1 MIYTGNTLMDKLKFF
16 ITALCF
22 FFIPGVCVA
31 QNEIISHGI
40 STFGD
45 LKYEKDFRHLSY
57 VNPNAP
63 KGGEISFWAFGSFD
77 SMHPYTRKGRAGAYS
92 SIFFESLLEGT
103 SDEIDS
109 AYGLIAKEIEYPED
123 RAWVIFTLRNEVSFS
138 DGSPLTAKDILFSYK
153 LLREKGL
160 PSFRAVLE
168 KDIQTAQLISD
179 RKIKFIF
186 NEDVPK
192 RDLINTVGGLPIFS
206 EKYFTDNK
214 VDFEASTLTPALGSG
229 PYILDKVDVGKQII
243 YKKNPDYWG
252 NDLPINKGRY
262 NFDKFRIEY
271 FADYNSAFEGFKA
284 GTYTFRNEASSKIW
298 ATGYDFPALEKNWVK
313 KTTLPDGN
321 LSSGQSFVLNL
332 RREKFQDI
340 KVRKAIG
347 LMFNFEWSN
356 STLFYGLYERINSF
370 WDNSELKASGMPID
384 QELVILNKYKSFL
397 DANNFSEEVF
407 SFPKSSL
414 KQLDRKNLRQA
425 SKLLDD
431 AGWEVGDDGLRKNA
445 EGKTLDVEILND
457 SQAFDR
463 IINPYIENLKR
474 LGINAENIK
483 IDNAQMTDRRRK
495 FDFDMLVGF
504 LSTQLT
510 PGSELEQYFG
520 SESADFSIFN
530 LTGIKDQGVDAIIK
544 EVRSAKSRE
553 ELGVAIRALDRV
565 LRNKVIWVPQ
575 WFKNKHTIAYF
586 DMYEHPS
593 NLPPYDI
600 GVLDTWWMNSDKY
613 NDLKDQGALK

>member
-1 MIYTGNTLMDKLKFF
+1 MDKIKSFVAVLFF
-16 ITALCF
+16 CLSTNYCL
-22 FFIPGVCVA
+22 A
-31 QNEIISHGI
+31 QSDIISHGI

-45 LKYEKDFRHLSY
+45 LKYEKDFKHLSY
-57 VNPNAP
+57 VNPDAP

-123 RAWVIFTLRNEVSFS
+123 RSWVIFTLRNNVTFS
-138 DGSPLTAKDILFSYK
+138 DGSPLTAQDVLFSYN
-153 LLREKGL
+153 LLKQKGL

-168 KDIQTAQLISD
+168 KDVKNADLISD
-179 RKIKFIF
+179 LKIKFTF
-186 NEDVPK
+186 NDDVPK

-243 YKKNPDYWG
+243 YKKNATYWG

-321 LSSGQSFVLNL
+321 LSSGQSFVINL
-332 RREKFQDI
+332 RREKFQNI

-370 WDNSELKASGMPID
+370 WDNSDLKASGLPTN
-384 QELVILNKYKSFL
+384 QELQILSKYKSIL

-407 SFPKSSL
+407 TFPKSSL

-431 AGWEVGDDGLRKNA
+431 AGWEVSDDGLRRNA

-463 IINPYIENLKR
+463 IINPYIENLKK
-474 LGINAENIK
+474 LGINAVNTK

-495 FDFDMLVGF
+495 FDFDILVGF

-544 EVRSAKSRE
+544 EVRAAESRE
-553 ELGVAIRALDRV
+553 ELGFAIRALDRI

-575 WFKNKHTIAYF
+575 WFKNKHTIAYY
-586 DMYEHPS
+586 DMYEHPEA
-593 NLPPYDI
+593 LPPYDI
-600 GVLDTWWMNSDKY
+600 GVLDTWWMNSEKY
-613 NDLKDQGALK
+613 NDLKDKGALK

>member
-1 MIYTGNTLMDKLKFF
+1 MNKLKNFTIVLF
-16 ITALCF
+16 LCLSTNYCL
-22 FFIPGVCVA
+22 G
-31 QNEIISHGI
+31 QSGTTSHGI

-45 LKYEKDFRHLSY
+45 LKYDKDFKHLSY
-57 VNPNAP
+57 VNPDAP

-109 AYGLIAKEIEYPED
+109 AYGLVAKEIEYPED
-123 RAWVIFTLRNEVSFS
+123 RSWVIFTLRRKVTFS
-138 DGSPLTAKDILFSYK
+138 DGSPLTAKDVLFSYK
-153 LLREKGL
+153 LLKEKGL

-168 KDIQTAQLISD
+168 KDIQTAELISD
-179 RKIKFIF
+179 FKIKFIF
-186 NEDVPK
+186 NDDVPK

-206 EKYFTDNK
+206 EKYFVDNK
-214 VDFEASTLTPALGSG
+214 VDFESSTLTPALGSG

-243 YKKNPDYWG
+243 YKKNPTYWG

-262 NFDKFRIEY
+262 NFDQFRIEY

-370 WDNSELKASGMPID
+370 WDNSDLKASGLPVN
-384 QELVILNKYKSFL
+384 QELQILNKYKSIL
-397 DANNFSEEVF
+397 DASNFSEEVF
-407 SFPKSSL
+407 TFPKSSL

-425 SKLLDD
+425 SRLLDD
-431 AGWEVGDDGLRKNA
+431 AGWEVGDDGLRRNS

-463 IINPYIENLKR
+463 IINPYIENLKK
-474 LGINAENIK
+474 LGINAANIK

-544 EVRSAKSRE
+544 EVRAAESRE
-553 ELGVAIRALDRV
+553 ELGFAIRALDRT

-575 WFKNKHTIAYF
+575 WFKNKHTIAYY
-586 DMYEHPS
+586 DMFEHPE

-600 GVLDTWWMNSDKY
+600 GVLDTWWLNSDKY
-613 NDLKDQGALK
+613 NNLKDQGALK

>member
-1 MIYTGNTLMDKLKFF
+1 MNKLKSFVSVLVF
-16 ITALCF
+16 CLSANFCI
-22 FFIPGVCVA
+22 A
-31 QNEIISHGI
+31 QDDIISHGI

-45 LKYEKDFRHLSY
+45 LKYEKDFKHLSY

-109 AYGLIAKEIEYPED
+109 AYGLVAKEIQYPED
-123 RAWVIFTLRNEVSFS
+123 RSWVIFTLRDLVKFS
-138 DGSPLTAKDILFSYK
+138 DGSPLTAKDVLFSFN
-153 LLREKGL
+153 LLKEKGL

-168 KDIQTAQLISD
+168 KDVKKAELISD
-179 RKIKFIF
+179 SKIKFIF
-186 NEDVPK
+186 NDDVPK

-206 EKYFTDNK
+206 QKYFVDNN
-214 VDFEASTLTPALGSG
+214 VDFEASTLTPAVGSG
-229 PYILDKVDVGKQII
+229 PYILEKVDVGKQII
-243 YKKNPDYWG
+243 YKKNPAYWG
-252 NDLPINKGRY
+252 NDLSINKGRY
-262 NFDKFRIEY
+262 NFDTFRVEY

-298 ATGYDFPALEKNWVK
+298 ATGYDFPALEKNWIK

-321 LSSGQSFVLNL
+321 LSSGQSFVINL
-332 RREKFQDI
+332 RREKFHDI
-340 KVRKAIG
+340 RVRKAIG

-370 WDNSELKASGMPID
+370 WDNSDLKAVGIPD
-384 QELVILNKYKSFL
+384 NEELEILNKHKAVL
-397 DANNFSEEVF
+397 DVNTFSQEVYT
-407 SFPKSSL
+407 FPKSSS

-425 SKLLDD
+425 SKLLDE
-431 AGWEVGDDGLRKNA
+431 AGWKVGDDGLRRNT

-463 IINPYIENLKR
+463 IINPYVENLKK
-474 LGINAENIK
+474 LGINAANIK

-495 FDFDMLVGF
+495 FDFDILVGF

-530 LTGIKDQGVDAIIK
+530 LTGIKDKGVDSIIK
-544 EVRSAKSRE
+544 DVRAAKSRE
-553 ELGVAIRALDRV
+553 ELGFAIRALDRV

-575 WFKNKHTIAYF
+575 WFKNKHTIAYY
-586 DMYEHPS
+586 DMYEHPKT
-593 NLPPYDI
+593 LPPYDI
-600 GVLDTWWMNSDKY
+600 GVLDTWWINTDKY
-613 NDLKDQGALK
+613 NNLKEQGALK

>member
-1 MIYTGNTLMDKLKFF
+1 MNKLKSVVSVLVFCLSANF
-16 ITALCF
+16 CI
-22 FFIPGVCVA
+22 A
-31 QNEIISHGI
+31 QDDIISHGI

-45 LKYEKDFRHLSY
+45 LRYKKDFKHLSY

-109 AYGLIAKEIEYPED
+109 AYGLVAKEIQYPED
-123 RAWVIFTLRNEVSFS
+123 RSWVIFTLRDLVKFS
-138 DGSPLTAKDILFSYK
+138 DGSPLTAKDVLFSFN
-153 LLREKGL
+153 LLKEKGL

-168 KDIQTAQLISD
+168 KDVKKAELISGS
-179 RKIKFIF
+179 KIKFIF
-186 NEDVPK
+186 NDDVPK

-206 EKYFTDNK
+206 QKYFVDNN
-214 VDFEASTLTPALGSG
+214 VDFEASTLTPAVGSG
-229 PYILDKVDVGKQII
+229 PYILEKVDVGKQII
-243 YKKNPDYWG
+243 YKKNPAYWG
-252 NDLPINKGRY
+252 NDLSINKGRY
-262 NFDKFRIEY
+262 NFDTFRVEY

-298 ATGYDFPALEKNWVK
+298 ATGYDFPALEKNWIK

-321 LSSGQSFVLNL
+321 LSSGQSFVINL
-332 RREKFQDI
+332 RREKFHDI
-340 KVRKAIG
+340 RVRKAIG

-370 WDNSELKASGMPID
+370 WDNSDLKATGIPD
-384 QELVILNKYKSFL
+384 TEELEILNKHKALL
-397 DANNFSEEVF
+397 DVNTFGQEVYT
-407 SFPKSSL
+407 FPKSSS

-425 SKLLDD
+425 SKLLDE
-431 AGWEVGDDGLRKNA
+431 AGWKVGDDGLRRNT

-463 IINPYIENLKR
+463 IINPYVENLKK
-474 LGINAENIK
+474 LGINAANIK

-495 FDFDMLVGF
+495 FDFDILVGF

-530 LTGIKDQGVDAIIK
+530 LTGIKDRGVDAIIK
-544 EVRSAKSRE
+544 DVRAAKSRE
-553 ELGVAIRALDRV
+553 ELGFAIRALDRV

-575 WFKNKHTIAYF
+575 WFKNKHTIAYY
-586 DMYEHPS
+586 DMYEHPKT
-593 NLPPYDI
+593 LPPYDI
-600 GVLDTWWMNSDKY
+600 GVLDTWWINTDKY
-613 NDLKDQGALK
+613 NNLKEQGALK

>member
-1 MIYTGNTLMDKLKFF
+1 MDKIKSFVAVLFF
-16 ITALCF
+16 CLSTNYCL
-22 FFIPGVCVA
+22 A
-31 QNEIISHGI
+31 QSDIISHGI

-45 LKYEKDFRHLSY
+45 LKYEKDFKHLSY
-57 VNPNAP
+57 VNPDAP

-123 RAWVIFTLRNEVSFS
+123 RSWVIFTLRNNVTFS
-138 DGSPLTAKDILFSYK
+138 DGSPLTAQDVLFSYN
-153 LLREKGL
+153 LLKQKGL

-168 KDIQTAQLISD
+168 KDVKNAELISD
-179 RKIKFIF
+179 LKIKFTF
-186 NEDVPK
+186 NDDVPK

-243 YKKNPDYWG
+243 YKKNATYWG
-252 NDLPINKGRY
+252 NDLPINRGRY

-321 LSSGQSFVLNL
+321 LSSGQSFVINL
-332 RREKFQDI
+332 RREKFQNI

-370 WDNSELKASGMPID
+370 WDNSDLKASGLPTN
-384 QELVILNKYKSFL
+384 QELQILSKYKSIL

-407 SFPKSSL
+407 TFPKSSL

-431 AGWEVGDDGLRKNA
+431 AGWEVSDDGLRRNA

-463 IINPYIENLKR
+463 IINPYIENLKK
-474 LGINAENIK
+474 LGINAVNTK

-495 FDFDMLVGF
+495 FDFDILVGF

-544 EVRSAKSRE
+544 EVRAAESRE
-553 ELGVAIRALDRV
+553 ELGFAIRALDRI

-575 WFKNKHTIAYF
+575 WFKNKHTIAYY
-586 DMYEHPS
+586 DMYEHPEA
-593 NLPPYDI
+593 LPPYDI
-600 GVLDTWWMNSDKY
+600 GVLDTWWMNSEKY
-613 NDLKDQGALK
+613 NDLKDKGALK

>member
-1 MIYTGNTLMDKLKFF
+1 MDKIKSFVAVLFF
-16 ITALCF
+16 CLSTNYCL
-22 FFIPGVCVA
+22 A
-31 QNEIISHGI
+31 QSDIISHGI

-45 LKYEKDFRHLSY
+45 LKYEKDFKHLLY
-57 VNPNAP
+57 VNPDAP
-63 KGGEISFWAFGSFD
+63 KGGEISFWAFSSFD

-123 RAWVIFTLRNEVSFS
+123 RSWVIFTLRNNVTFS
-138 DGSPLTAKDILFSYK
+138 DGSPLTAQDVLFSYN
-153 LLREKGL
+153 LLKQKGL

-168 KDIQTAQLISD
+168 KDVKNADLISD
-179 RKIKFIF
+179 LKIKFTF
-186 NEDVPK
+186 NDDVPK

-243 YKKNPDYWG
+243 YKKNATYWG

-262 NFDKFRIEY
+262 NFDRFRIEY

-321 LSSGQSFVLNL
+321 LSSGQSFVINL
-332 RREKFQDI
+332 RREKFQNI

-370 WDNSELKASGMPID
+370 WDNSDLKASGLPTN
-384 QELVILNKYKSFL
+384 QELQILSKYKSIL

-407 SFPKSSL
+407 TFPKSSL

-431 AGWEVGDDGLRKNA
+431 AGWEVSDDGLRRNA

-463 IINPYIENLKR
+463 IINPYIENLKK
-474 LGINAENIK
+474 LGINAVNTK

-495 FDFDMLVGF
+495 FDFDILVGF

-544 EVRSAKSRE
+544 EVRAAESRE
-553 ELGVAIRALDRV
+553 ELGFAIRALDRI

-575 WFKNKHTIAYF
+575 WFKNKHTIAYY
-586 DMYEHPS
+586 DMYEHPEA
-593 NLPPYDI
+593 LPPYDI
-600 GVLDTWWMNSDKY
+600 GVLDTWWMNSEKY
-613 NDLKDQGALK
+613 NDLKDKGALK

>member
-1 MIYTGNTLMDKLKFF
+1 MDKLKSFTTILLF
-16 ITALCF
+16 CLSTNFCL
-22 FFIPGVCVA
+22 A
-31 QNEIISHGI
+31 QNNIISHGI

-45 LKYEKDFRHLSY
+45 LKYDKDFKHLSY

-109 AYGLIAKEIEYPED
+109 SYGLVAKEIQYPED
-123 RAWVIFTLRNEVSFS
+123 RSWVIFTLRKLVRFS
-138 DGSPLTAKDILFSYK
+138 DGLPLTAKDVLFSFN

-168 KDIQTAQLISD
+168 KDVKKAELISD
-179 RKIKFIF
+179 YKIKFIF

-206 EKYFTDNK
+206 QKYFIDND
-214 VDFEASTLTPALGSG
+214 VDFEASTLTPAVGSG
-229 PYILDKVDVGKQII
+229 PYILDKVDVGKQIV
-243 YKKNPDYWG
+243 YKKNPNYWG
-252 NDLPINKGRY
+252 NDLSINKGRY
-262 NFDKFRIEY
+262 NFDTFRVEY

-298 ATGYDFPALEKNWVK
+298 ATGYDFPALEKKWVK

-340 KVRKAIG
+340 RVRKAIG

-370 WDNSELKASGMPID
+370 WDNSDLKAVGMPENE
-384 QELVILNKYKSFL
+384 ELEILNKHKAVL
-397 DANNFSEEVF
+397 DANTFSEKVYT
-407 SFPKSSL
+407 FPTSSS

-425 SKLLDD
+425 STLLDQ
-431 AGWEVGDDGLRKNA
+431 AGWKVGDDGLRRNS

-463 IINPYIENLKR
+463 IINPYIENLKK
-474 LGINAENIK
+474 LGINAANIK

-495 FDFDMLVGF
+495 FDFDILVGF

-530 LTGIKDQGVDAIIK
+530 LTGIKDKGVDAIIK
-544 EVRSAKSRE
+544 DVRAAKSRE
-553 ELGVAIRALDRV
+553 ELGFAIRALDRV

-575 WFKNKHTIAYF
+575 WFKNKHTIAYY
-586 DMYEHPS
+586 DMYEHPKA
-593 NLPPYDI
+593 LPPYDI

-613 NDLKDQGALK
+613 NNLKDVGALN

>member
-1 MIYTGNTLMDKLKFF
+1 MDKIKSFVTVLFF
-16 ITALCF
+16 CLSTNYCL
-22 FFIPGVCVA
+22 A
-31 QNEIISHGI
+31 QSDIISHGI

-45 LKYEKDFRHLSY
+45 LKYEKDFKHLSY
-57 VNPNAP
+57 VNPDAP

-123 RAWVIFTLRNEVSFS
+123 RSWVIFTLRNNVTFS
-138 DGSPLTAKDILFSYK
+138 DGSPLTAQDVLFSYN
-153 LLREKGL
+153 LLKQKGL

-168 KDIQTAQLISD
+168 KDVKNADLISD
-179 RKIKFIF
+179 LKIKFTF
-186 NEDVPK
+186 NDDVPK

-243 YKKNPDYWG
+243 YKKNATYWG
-252 NDLPINKGRY
+252 NDLPINRGRY

-321 LSSGQSFVLNL
+321 LSSGQSFVINL
-332 RREKFQDI
+332 RREKFQNI

-370 WDNSELKASGMPID
+370 WDNSDLKASGLPTN
-384 QELVILNKYKSFL
+384 QELQILSKYKSIL

-407 SFPKSSL
+407 TFPKSSL

-431 AGWEVGDDGLRKNA
+431 AGWEVSDDGLRRNA

-463 IINPYIENLKR
+463 IINPYIENLKK
-474 LGINAENIK
+474 LGINAVNTK

-495 FDFDMLVGF
+495 FDFDILVGF

-544 EVRSAKSRE
+544 EVRAAESRE
-553 ELGVAIRALDRV
+553 ELGFAIRALDRI

-575 WFKNKHTIAYF
+575 WFKNKHTIAYY
-586 DMYEHPS
+586 DMYEHPEA
-593 NLPPYDI
+593 LPPYDI
-600 GVLDTWWMNSDKY
+600 GVLDTWWMNSEKY
-613 NDLKDQGALK
+613 NDLKDKGALK

>member
-1 MIYTGNTLMDKLKFF
+1 MDKIKSFVTVLFF
-16 ITALCF
+16 CLSTNYCL
-22 FFIPGVCVA
+22 A
-31 QNEIISHGI
+31 QSDIISHGI

-45 LKYEKDFRHLSY
+45 LKYEKDFKHLSY
-57 VNPNAP
+57 VNPDAP

-123 RAWVIFTLRNEVSFS
+123 RSWVIFTLRNNVTFS
-138 DGSPLTAKDILFSYK
+138 DGSPLTAQDVLFSYN
-153 LLREKGL
+153 LLKQKGL

-168 KDIQTAQLISD
+168 KDVKNADLISD
-179 RKIKFIF
+179 LKIKFTF
-186 NEDVPK
+186 NDDVPK

-243 YKKNPDYWG
+243 YKKNATYWG

-262 NFDKFRIEY
+262 NFDRFRIEY

-321 LSSGQSFVLNL
+321 LSSGQSFVINL
-332 RREKFQDI
+332 RREKFQNI

-370 WDNSELKASGMPID
+370 WDNSDLKASGLPTN
-384 QELVILNKYKSFL
+384 QELQILSKYKSIL

-407 SFPKSSL
+407 TFPKSSL

-431 AGWEVGDDGLRKNA
+431 AGWEVSDDGLRRNA

-463 IINPYIENLKR
+463 IINPYIENLKK
-474 LGINAENIK
+474 LGINAVNTK

-495 FDFDMLVGF
+495 FDFDILVGF

-544 EVRSAKSRE
+544 EVRAAESRE
-553 ELGVAIRALDRV
+553 ELGFAIRALDRI

-575 WFKNKHTIAYF
+575 WFKNKHTIAYY
-586 DMYEHPS
+586 DMYEHPEA
-593 NLPPYDI
+593 LPPYDI

-613 NDLKDQGALK
+613 NDLKDKGALK

>member
-1 MIYTGNTLMDKLKFF
+1 MDKIKSFVAVLFF
-16 ITALCF
+16 CLSTNYCL
-22 FFIPGVCVA
+22 A
-31 QNEIISHGI
+31 QSDIISHGI

-45 LKYEKDFRHLSY
+45 LKYEKDFKHLSY
-57 VNPNAP
+57 VNPDAP

-123 RAWVIFTLRNEVSFS
+123 RSWVIFTLRNNVTFS
-138 DGSPLTAKDILFSYK
+138 DGSPLTAQDVLFSYN
-153 LLREKGL
+153 LLKQKGL

-168 KDIQTAQLISD
+168 KDVKNADLISD
-179 RKIKFIF
+179 LKIKFTF
-186 NEDVPK
+186 NDDVPK

-243 YKKNPDYWG
+243 YKKNATYWG

-321 LSSGQSFVLNL
+321 LSSGQSFVINL
-332 RREKFQDI
+332 RREKFQNI

-370 WDNSELKASGMPID
+370 WDNSDLKASGLPTN
-384 QELVILNKYKSFL
+384 QELQILSKYKSIL

-407 SFPKSSL
+407 TFPKSSL

-431 AGWEVGDDGLRKNA
+431 AGWEVSDDGLRRNA

-463 IINPYIENLKR
+463 IINPYIENLKK
-474 LGINAENIK
+474 LGINAVNTK

-495 FDFDMLVGF
+495 FDFDILVGF

-544 EVRSAKSRE
+544 EVRAAESRE
-553 ELGVAIRALDRV
+553 ELGFAIRALDRI

-575 WFKNKHTIAYF
+575 WFKNKHTIAYY
-586 DMYEHPS
+586 DMYEHPEA
-593 NLPPYDI
+593 LPPYDI

-613 NDLKDQGALK
+613 NDLKDKGALK

>member
-1 MIYTGNTLMDKLKFF
+1 MDKIKSFVTVLFF
-16 ITALCF
+16 CLSTNYCL
-22 FFIPGVCVA
+22 A
-31 QNEIISHGI
+31 QSDIISHGI

-45 LKYEKDFRHLSY
+45 LKYEKDFKHLSY
-57 VNPNAP
+57 VNPDAP

-103 SDEIDS
+103 ADEIDS

-123 RAWVIFTLRNEVSFS
+123 RSWVIFTLRNNVTFS
-138 DGSPLTAKDILFSYK
+138 DGSPLTAQDVLFSYN
-153 LLREKGL
+153 LLKQKGL

-168 KDIQTAQLISD
+168 KDVKNADLISD
-179 RKIKFIF
+179 LKIKFTF
-186 NEDVPK
+186 NDDVPK

-243 YKKNPDYWG
+243 YKKNATYWG

-321 LSSGQSFVLNL
+321 LSSGQSFVINL
-332 RREKFQDI
+332 RREKFQNI

-370 WDNSELKASGMPID
+370 WDNSDLKASGLPTN
-384 QELVILNKYKSFL
+384 QELQILSKYKSIL

-407 SFPKSSL
+407 TFPKSSL

-431 AGWEVGDDGLRKNA
+431 AGWEVSDDGLRRNA

-463 IINPYIENLKR
+463 IINPYIENLKK
-474 LGINAENIK
+474 LGINAVNTK

-495 FDFDMLVGF
+495 FDFDILVGF

-544 EVRSAKSRE
+544 EVRAAESRE
-553 ELGVAIRALDRV
+553 ELGFAIRALDRI

-575 WFKNKHTIAYF
+575 WFKNKHTIAYY
-586 DMYEHPS
+586 DMYEHPEA
-593 NLPPYDI
+593 LPPYDI
-600 GVLDTWWMNSDKY
+600 GVLDTWWMNSEKY
-613 NDLKDQGALK
+613 NDLKDKGALK

>member
-1 MIYTGNTLMDKLKFF
+1 MDKIKSFVAVLFF
-16 ITALCF
+16 CLSTNYCL
-22 FFIPGVCVA
+22 A
-31 QNEIISHGI
+31 QSDIISHGI

-45 LKYEKDFRHLSY
+45 LKYEKDFKHLSY
-57 VNPNAP
+57 VNPDAP

-123 RAWVIFTLRNEVSFS
+123 RSWVIFTLRNNVTFS
-138 DGSPLTAKDILFSYK
+138 DGSPLTAQDVLFSYN
-153 LLREKGL
+153 LLKQKGL

-168 KDIQTAQLISD
+168 KDVKNADLISD
-179 RKIKFIF
+179 LKIKFTF
-186 NEDVPK
+186 NDDVPK

-243 YKKNPDYWG
+243 YKKNATYWG

-262 NFDKFRIEY
+262 NFDRFRIEY

-321 LSSGQSFVLNL
+321 LSSGQSFVINL
-332 RREKFQDI
+332 RREKFQNI

-370 WDNSELKASGMPID
+370 WDNSDLKASGLPTN
-384 QELVILNKYKSFL
+384 QELQILSKYKSIL

-407 SFPKSSL
+407 TFPKSSL

-431 AGWEVGDDGLRKNA
+431 AGWEVSDDGLRRNA

-463 IINPYIENLKR
+463 IINPYIENLKK
-474 LGINAENIK
+474 LGINAVNTK

-495 FDFDMLVGF
+495 FDFDILVGF

-544 EVRSAKSRE
+544 EVRAAESRE
-553 ELGVAIRALDRV
+553 ELGFAIRALDRI

-575 WFKNKHTIAYF
+575 WFKNKHTIAYY
-586 DMYEHPS
+586 DMYEHPEA
-593 NLPPYDI
+593 LPPYDI

-613 NDLKDQGALK
+613 NDLKGKGALK

>member
-1 MIYTGNTLMDKLKFF
+1 MDKIKSFVAVLFF
-16 ITALCF
+16 CLSTNFCL
-22 FFIPGVCVA
+22 A
-31 QNEIISHGI
+31 QSDIISHGI

-45 LKYEKDFRHLSY
+45 LKYEKDFKHLSY
-57 VNPNAP
+57 VNPDAP

-123 RAWVIFTLRNEVSFS
+123 RSWVIFTLRNNVTFS
-138 DGSPLTAKDILFSYK
+138 DGSPLTAQDVLFSYN
-153 LLREKGL
+153 LLKQKGL

-168 KDIQTAQLISD
+168 KDVKNAELISD
-179 RKIKFIF
+179 LKIKFTF
-186 NEDVPK
+186 NDDVPK

-243 YKKNPDYWG
+243 YKKNATYWG
-252 NDLPINKGRY
+252 NDLPINRGRY

-321 LSSGQSFVLNL
+321 LSSGQSFVINL
-332 RREKFQDI
+332 RREKFQNI

-370 WDNSELKASGMPID
+370 WDNSDLKASGLPTN
-384 QELVILNKYKSFL
+384 QELQILSKYKSIL

-407 SFPKSSL
+407 TFPKSSL

-431 AGWEVGDDGLRKNA
+431 AGWEVSDDGLRRNA

-463 IINPYIENLKR
+463 IINPYIENLKK
-474 LGINAENIK
+474 LGINAVNTK

-495 FDFDMLVGF
+495 FDFDILVGF

-544 EVRSAKSRE
+544 EVRAAESRE
-553 ELGVAIRALDRV
+553 ELGFAIRALDRI

-575 WFKNKHTIAYF
+575 WFKNKHTIAYY
-586 DMYEHPS
+586 DMYEHPEA
-593 NLPPYDI
+593 LPPYDI
-600 GVLDTWWMNSDKY
+600 GVLDTWWMNSEKY
-613 NDLKDQGALK
+613 NDLKDKGALK

>member
-1 MIYTGNTLMDKLKFF
+1 MDKLKSF
-16 ITALCF
+16 ITVLF
-22 FFIPGVCVA
+22 FFLTTSVSMA
-31 QNEIISHGI
+31 QNNIISHGI

-45 LKYEKDFRHLSY
+45 LKYEKDFKHLSY
-57 VNPNAP
+57 VNPDAP
-63 KGGEISFWAFGSFD
+63 KGGGISFWAFGSFD

-109 AYGLIAKEIEYPED
+109 VYGLVAKEIEYPED
-123 RAWVIFTLRNEVSFS
+123 RSWVIFTLRSEVLFS
-138 DGSPLTAKDILFSYK
+138 DGSPLTAKDVLFSYN
-153 LLREKGL
+153 LLKEKGL
-160 PSFRAVLE
+160 PSFRAVLK
-168 KDIQTAQLISD
+168 KDIKTAELISD
-179 RKIKFIF
+179 LKIKFIF
-186 NEDVPK
+186 NDDVPK

-262 NFDKFRIEY
+262 NFDQFRIEY

-284 GTYTFRNEASSKIW
+284 GVYTFRNEASSKIW

-370 WDNSELKASGMPID
+370 WDNSELKASGMPINR
-384 QELVILNKYKSFL
+384 ELEILNKYKSIL

-407 SFPKSSL
+407 TFPKSSL

-425 SKLLDD
+425 SELLDV
-431 AGWEVGDDGLRKNA
+431 AGWEVGDDGLRRNA

-463 IINPYIENLKR
+463 IINPYIENLKK
-474 LGINAENIK
+474 LGINAANIK

-495 FDFDMLVGF
+495 FDFDILVGF

-530 LTGIKDQGVDAIIK
+530 LTGINDQGVDAIIK
-544 EVRSAKSRE
+544 EVRAAKSRE
-553 ELGVAIRALDRV
+553 ELGFAIRALDRV

-586 DMYEHPS
+586 DMYEHPN

>member
-1 MIYTGNTLMDKLKFF
+1 MDKLKSF

-22 FFIPGVCVA
+22 FLTTSVCMA

-45 LKYEKDFRHLSY
+45 LKYEKDFKHLSY
-57 VNPNAP
+57 VNPDAP

-123 RAWVIFTLRNEVSFS
+123 RSWVIFTLRSEVLFS
-138 DGSPLTAKDILFSYK
+138 DGSPLTAKDVLFSYK
-153 LLREKGL
+153 LLKEKGL

-168 KDIQTAQLISD
+168 KDIQSAELISD

-186 NEDVPK
+186 NEEVPK

-243 YKKNPDYWG
+243 YKKNPNYWG
-252 NDLPINKGRY
+252 HDLPINKGRY

-321 LSSGQSFVLNL
+321 LSSGQSFVFNL
-332 RREKFQDI
+332 RQEKFQDI
-340 KVRKAIG
+340 RVRKAIG

-370 WDNSELKASGMPID
+370 WDNSELKASGMATNR
-384 QELVILNKYKSFL
+384 ELEILNKYKFIL
-397 DANNFSEEVF
+397 EANNFSEEVF

-425 SKLLDD
+425 SRLLDD
-431 AGWEVGDDGLRKNA
+431 AGWEVGDDGLRRNA
-445 EGKTLDVEILND
+445 DGKTLDVEILND

-463 IINPYIENLKR
+463 IINPYIENLKK
-474 LGINAENIK
+474 LGINAANIK

-495 FDFDMLVGF
+495 FDFDILVGF

-530 LTGIKDQGVDAIIK
+530 LTGVKDQGVDAIIK
-544 EVRSAKSRE
+544 EVRAAKSRE
-553 ELGVAIRALDRV
+553 ELGFAIRALDRV

-586 DMYEHPS
+586 DMYEHPK
-593 NLPPYDI
+593 NFPPYDI

>member
-1 MIYTGNTLMDKLKFF
+1 MNKLKNFTIVLF
-16 ITALCF
+16 LCLSTNYCL
-22 FFIPGVCVA
+22 G
-31 QNEIISHGI
+31 QSGTSSHGI

-45 LKYEKDFRHLSY
+45 LKYDKDFKHLSY
-57 VNPNAP
+57 VNPDAP

-109 AYGLIAKEIEYPED
+109 AYGLVAKEVEYPED
-123 RAWVIFTLRNEVSFS
+123 RSWVIFTLRRKVTFS
-138 DGSPLTAKDILFSYK
+138 DGSPLTAKDVLFSYK
-153 LLREKGL
+153 LLKEKGL

-168 KDIQTAQLISD
+168 KDIQTAELISD
-179 RKIKFIF
+179 FKIKFVF
-186 NEDVPK
+186 NDDVPK

-206 EKYFTDNK
+206 EKYFVDNK
-214 VDFEASTLTPALGSG
+214 VDFESSTLTPALGSG

-243 YKKNPDYWG
+243 YKKNPTYWG

-262 NFDKFRIEY
+262 NFDQFRIEY

-370 WDNSELKASGMPID
+370 WDNSDLKASGLPAN
-384 QELVILNKYKSFL
+384 QELQILNKYKSIL
-397 DANNFSEEVF
+397 DASNFSEEVF
-407 SFPKSSL
+407 TFPKSSL

-425 SKLLDD
+425 SRLLDD
-431 AGWEVGDDGLRKNA
+431 AGWEVGDDGLRRNS

-463 IINPYIENLKR
+463 IINPYIENLKK
-474 LGINAENIK
+474 LGINAANIK

-544 EVRSAKSRE
+544 EVRAAESRE
-553 ELGVAIRALDRV
+553 ELGFAIRALDRT

-575 WFKNKHTIAYF
+575 WFKNKHTIAYY
-586 DMYEHPS
+586 DMFEHPE

-600 GVLDTWWMNSDKY
+600 GVLDTWWLNSDKY
-613 NDLKDQGALK
+613 NNLKDQGALK

>member
-1 MIYTGNTLMDKLKFF
+1 MDKIKSFVTVLFF
-16 ITALCF
+16 CLSTNYCL
-22 FFIPGVCVA
+22 A
-31 QNEIISHGI
+31 QSDIISHGI

-45 LKYEKDFRHLSY
+45 LKYEKDFKHLSY
-57 VNPNAP
+57 VNPDAP

-123 RAWVIFTLRNEVSFS
+123 RSWVIFTLRNNVTFS
-138 DGSPLTAKDILFSYK
+138 DGSPLTAQDVLFSYN
-153 LLREKGL
+153 LLKQKGL

-168 KDIQTAQLISD
+168 KDVKNADLISD
-179 RKIKFIF
+179 LKIKFTF
-186 NEDVPK
+186 NDDVPK

-243 YKKNPDYWG
+243 YKKNATYWG

-321 LSSGQSFVLNL
+321 LSSGQSFVINL
-332 RREKFQDI
+332 RREKFQNI

-370 WDNSELKASGMPID
+370 WDNSDLKASGLPTN
-384 QELVILNKYKSFL
+384 QELQILSKYKSIL

-407 SFPKSSL
+407 TFPKSSL

-431 AGWEVGDDGLRKNA
+431 AGWEVSDDGLRRNA

-463 IINPYIENLKR
+463 IINPYIENLKK
-474 LGINAENIK
+474 LGINAVNTK

-495 FDFDMLVGF
+495 FDFDILVGF

-544 EVRSAKSRE
+544 EVRAAESRE
-553 ELGVAIRALDRV
+553 ELGFAIRALDRI

-575 WFKNKHTIAYF
+575 WFKNKHTIAYY
-586 DMYEHPS
+586 DMYEHPEA
-593 NLPPYDI
+593 LPPYDI
-600 GVLDTWWMNSDKY
+600 GVLDTWWMNSEKY
-613 NDLKDQGALK
+613 NDLKDKGALK

>member
-1 MIYTGNTLMDKLKFF
+1 MNKLKSFVSVLVF
-16 ITALCF
+16 CLSANFCI
-22 FFIPGVCVA
+22 A
-31 QNEIISHGI
+31 QDDIISHGI

-45 LKYEKDFRHLSY
+45 LKYEKDFKHLSY

-109 AYGLIAKEIEYPED
+109 AYGLVAKEIQYPED
-123 RAWVIFTLRNEVSFS
+123 RSWVIFTLRDLVKFS
-138 DGSPLTAKDILFSYK
+138 DGSPLTAKDVLFSFN
-153 LLREKGL
+153 LLKEKGL

-168 KDIQTAQLISD
+168 KDVKKAELISD
-179 RKIKFIF
+179 SKIKFIF
-186 NEDVPK
+186 NDDVPK

-206 EKYFTDNK
+206 QKYFVDNN
-214 VDFEASTLTPALGSG
+214 VDFEASTLTPAVGSG
-229 PYILDKVDVGKQII
+229 PYILEKVDVGKQII
-243 YKKNPDYWG
+243 YKKNPAYWG
-252 NDLPINKGRY
+252 NDLSINKGRY
-262 NFDKFRIEY
+262 NFDTFRVEY

-298 ATGYDFPALEKNWVK
+298 ATGYDFPALEKNWIK

-321 LSSGQSFVLNL
+321 LSSGQSFVINL
-332 RREKFQDI
+332 RREKFYDI
-340 KVRKAIG
+340 RVRKAIG

-370 WDNSELKASGMPID
+370 WDNSDLKAVGIPD
-384 QELVILNKYKSFL
+384 NEELEILNKHKAVL
-397 DANNFSEEVF
+397 DVNTFSQEVYT
-407 SFPKSSL
+407 FPKSSS

-425 SKLLDD
+425 SKLLDE
-431 AGWEVGDDGLRKNA
+431 AGWKVGDDGLRRNT

-463 IINPYIENLKR
+463 IINPYVENLKK
-474 LGINAENIK
+474 LGINAANIK

-495 FDFDMLVGF
+495 FDFDILVGF

-530 LTGIKDQGVDAIIK
+530 LTGIKDRGVDAIIK
-544 EVRSAKSRE
+544 EVRAAKSRE
-553 ELGVAIRALDRV
+553 ELGFAIRALDRV

-575 WFKNKHTIAYF
+575 WFKNKHTIAYY
-586 DMYEHPS
+586 DMYEHPKT
-593 NLPPYDI
+593 LPPYDI
-600 GVLDTWWMNSDKY
+600 GVLDTWWINTDKY
-613 NDLKDQGALK
+613 NNLKEQGALK

>member
-1 MIYTGNTLMDKLKFF
+1 MNKLKSFVSVLVF
-16 ITALCF
+16 CLSANFCI
-22 FFIPGVCVA
+22 A
-31 QNEIISHGI
+31 QDAIISHGI

-45 LKYEKDFRHLSY
+45 LKYEKDFKHLSY

-109 AYGLIAKEIEYPED
+109 AYGLVAKEIQYPED
-123 RAWVIFTLRNEVSFS
+123 RSWVIFTLRDLVKFS
-138 DGSPLTAKDILFSYK
+138 DGSPLTAKDVLFSFN
-153 LLREKGL
+153 LLKEKGL

-168 KDIQTAQLISD
+168 KDVKKAELISD
-179 RKIKFIF
+179 AKIKFIF
-186 NEDVPK
+186 NDDVPK

-206 EKYFTDNK
+206 QKYFVDNN
-214 VDFEASTLTPALGSG
+214 VDFEASSLTPAVGSG
-229 PYILDKVDVGKQII
+229 PYILEKVDVGKQII
-243 YKKNPDYWG
+243 YKKNPAYWG
-252 NDLPINKGRY
+252 NDLSINKGRY
-262 NFDKFRIEY
+262 NFDTFRVEY

-298 ATGYDFPALEKNWVK
+298 ATGYDFPALEKNWIK

-321 LSSGQSFVLNL
+321 LSSGQSFVINL
-332 RREKFQDI
+332 RREKFYDI
-340 KVRKAIG
+340 RVRKAIG

-370 WDNSELKASGMPID
+370 WDNSDLKAVGIPD
-384 QELVILNKYKSFL
+384 NEELEILNKHKALL
-397 DANNFSEEVF
+397 DVNTFGQEVYT
-407 SFPKSSL
+407 FPKSSS

-425 SKLLDD
+425 SKLLDE
-431 AGWEVGDDGLRKNA
+431 AGWKVGDDGLRRNT

-463 IINPYIENLKR
+463 IINPYVENLKK
-474 LGINAENIK
+474 LGINAANIK

-495 FDFDMLVGF
+495 FDFDILVGF

-530 LTGIKDQGVDAIIK
+530 LTGIKDRGVDAIIK
-544 EVRSAKSRE
+544 EVRAAKSRE
-553 ELGVAIRALDRV
+553 ELGFAIRALDRV

-575 WFKNKHTIAYF
+575 WFKNKHTIAYY
-586 DMYEHPS
+586 DMYEHPKT
-593 NLPPYDI
+593 LPPYDI
-600 GVLDTWWMNSDKY
+600 GVLDTWWINSDKY
-613 NDLKDQGALK
+613 NNLKEQGALK

>member
-1 MIYTGNTLMDKLKFF
+1 M
-16 ITALCF
+16 
-22 FFIPGVCVA
+22 
-31 QNEIISHGI
+31 
-40 STFGD
+40 
-45 LKYEKDFRHLSY
+45 
-57 VNPNAP
+57 
-63 KGGEISFWAFGSFD
+63 
-77 SMHPYTRKGRAGAYS
+77 
-92 SIFFESLLEGT
+92 
-103 SDEIDS
+103 
-109 AYGLIAKEIEYPED
+109 
-123 RAWVIFTLRNEVSFS
+123 
-138 DGSPLTAKDILFSYK
+138 
-153 LLREKGL
+153 
-160 PSFRAVLE
+160 
-168 KDIQTAQLISD
+168 
-179 RKIKFIF
+179 
-186 NEDVPK
+186 
-192 RDLINTVGGLPIFS
+192 
-206 EKYFTDNK
+206 
-214 VDFEASTLTPALGSG
+214 
-229 PYILDKVDVGKQII
+229 QII
-243 YKKNPDYWG
+243 
-252 NDLPINKGRY
+252 
-262 NFDKFRIEY
+262 FRR
-271 FADYNSAFEGFKA
+271 STGFKA

-321 LSSGQSFVLNL
+321 LSSGQSFVINL
-332 RREKFQDI
+332 RREKFQNI

-370 WDNSELKASGMPID
+370 WDNSDLKASGLPTN
-384 QELVILNKYKSFL
+384 QELQILSKYKSIL

-407 SFPKSSL
+407 TFPKSSL

-431 AGWEVGDDGLRKNA
+431 AGWEVSDDGLRRNA

-463 IINPYIENLKR
+463 IINPYIENLKK
-474 LGINAENIK
+474 LGINAVNTK

-495 FDFDMLVGF
+495 FDFDILVGF

-544 EVRSAKSRE
+544 EVRAAESRE
-553 ELGVAIRALDRV
+553 ELGFAIRALDRI

-575 WFKNKHTIAYF
+575 WFKNKHTIAYY
-586 DMYEHPS
+586 DMYEHPKA
-593 NLPPYDI
+593 LPPYDI

-613 NDLKDQGALK
+613 NDLKEKGALK

>member
-1 MIYTGNTLMDKLKFF
+1 MDKLKNFTIVLF
-16 ITALCF
+16 LCLSTNYCL
-22 FFIPGVCVA
+22 G
-31 QNEIISHGI
+31 QSGTTSHGI

-45 LKYEKDFRHLSY
+45 LKYDKDFKHLSY
-57 VNPNAP
+57 ENPDAP

-109 AYGLIAKEIEYPED
+109 AYGLVAKEIEYPED
-123 RAWVIFTLRNEVSFS
+123 RSWVIFTLRRQVTFS
-138 DGSPLTAKDILFSYK
+138 DGSPLTAKDVLFSYK
-153 LLREKGL
+153 LLKEKGL

-168 KDIQTAQLISD
+168 KDIQTAELISD
-179 RKIKFIF
+179 FKIKFIF
-186 NEDVPK
+186 NDDVPK

-206 EKYFTDNK
+206 EKYFVDNK
-214 VDFEASTLTPALGSG
+214 VDFESSTLTPALGSG

-243 YKKNPDYWG
+243 YKKNPTYWG

-262 NFDKFRIEY
+262 NFDQFRIEY

-370 WDNSELKASGMPID
+370 WDNSDLKASGLPVN
-384 QELVILNKYKSFL
+384 QELQILNKYKSIL
-397 DANNFSEEVF
+397 DASNFSKEVF
-407 SFPKSSL
+407 TFPKSSL

-425 SKLLDD
+425 SRLLDD
-431 AGWEVGDDGLRKNA
+431 AGWEVGDDGLRRNS

-463 IINPYIENLKR
+463 IINPYIENLKK
-474 LGINAENIK
+474 LGINAANIK

-544 EVRSAKSRE
+544 EVRAAESRE
-553 ELGVAIRALDRV
+553 ELGFAIRALDRT

-575 WFKNKHTIAYF
+575 WFKNKHTIAYY
-586 DMYEHPS
+586 DMFEHPE

-600 GVLDTWWMNSDKY
+600 GVLDTWWLNSDKY
-613 NDLKDQGALK
+613 NNLKDQGALK

>member
-1 MIYTGNTLMDKLKFF
+1 MDKLQTY
-16 ITALCF
+16 IVALLLCLSTNL
-22 FFIPGVCVA
+22 CLA
-31 QNEIISHGI
+31 QNNIISHGI

-45 LKYEKDFRHLSY
+45 LKYEKDFKHLSY
-57 VNPNAP
+57 VNPGAP

-109 AYGLIAKEIEYPED
+109 AYGLIAKEIQYPED
-123 RAWVIFTLRNEVSFS
+123 RSWVIFTLQNFVKFS
-138 DGSPLTAKDILFSYK
+138 DGTPLTANDVLFSFN
-153 LLREKGL
+153 LLKEKGL

-168 KDIQTAQLISD
+168 KDVKNAELISD
-179 RKIKFIF
+179 FEIKFIF
-186 NEDVPK
+186 NDDVPK

-243 YKKNPDYWG
+243 YKKNPTYWG
-252 NDLPINKGRY
+252 RDLPINKGRY
-262 NFDKFRIEY
+262 NFDQFRIEY

-370 WDNSELKASGMPID
+370 WDNSELKASGLPVN
-384 QELVILNKYKSFL
+384 QELQILNKYKPLL
-397 DANNFSEEVF
+397 DANIFSQEVF
-407 SFPKSSL
+407 TFPKSSL

-431 AGWEVGDDGLRKNA
+431 AGWEVGDDGLRRNA

-463 IINPYIENLKR
+463 IINPYIENLKK
-474 LGINAENIK
+474 LGINAANIK

-495 FDFDMLVGF
+495 FDFDILVGF

-530 LTGIKDQGVDAIIK
+530 LTGIKDQGVDAMIK
-544 EVRSAKSRE
+544 EVRAAESRE
-553 ELGVAIRALDRV
+553 ELGVAIRALDRI

-575 WFKNKHTIAYF
+575 WFKNKHTIAYY
-586 DMYEHPS
+586 DMFEHPN

-613 NDLKDQGALK
+613 KDLKDQGALK

>member
-1 MIYTGNTLMDKLKFF
+1 MDKIKSFVTVLFF
-16 ITALCF
+16 CLSTNYCL
-22 FFIPGVCVA
+22 A
-31 QNEIISHGI
+31 QSDIISHGI

-45 LKYEKDFRHLSY
+45 LKYEKDFKHLSY
-57 VNPNAP
+57 VNPDAP

-123 RAWVIFTLRNEVSFS
+123 RSWVIFTLRNNVTFS
-138 DGSPLTAKDILFSYK
+138 DGSPLTAQDVLFSYY
-153 LLREKGL
+153 LLKQKGL

-168 KDIQTAQLISD
+168 KDVKNADLISD
-179 RKIKFIF
+179 LKIKFTF
-186 NEDVPK
+186 NDDVPK

-243 YKKNPDYWG
+243 YKKNATYWG

-262 NFDKFRIEY
+262 NFDRFRIEY

-321 LSSGQSFVLNL
+321 LSSGQSFVINL
-332 RREKFQDI
+332 RREKFQNI

-370 WDNSELKASGMPID
+370 WDNSDLKASGLPTN
-384 QELVILNKYKSFL
+384 QELQILSKYKSIL

-407 SFPKSSL
+407 TFPKSSL

-431 AGWEVGDDGLRKNA
+431 AGWEVSDDGLRRNA

-463 IINPYIENLKR
+463 IINPYIENLKK
-474 LGINAENIK
+474 LGINAVNTK

-495 FDFDMLVGF
+495 FDFDILVGF

-544 EVRSAKSRE
+544 EVRAAESRE
-553 ELGVAIRALDRV
+553 ELGFAIRALDRI

-575 WFKNKHTIAYF
+575 WFKNKHTIAYY
-586 DMYEHPS
+586 DMYEHPEA
-593 NLPPYDI
+593 LPPYDI
-600 GVLDTWWMNSDKY
+600 GVLDTWWMNSEKY
-613 NDLKDQGALK
+613 NDLKDKGALK

>member
-1 MIYTGNTLMDKLKFF
+1 MNKLKKF
-16 ITALCF
+16 IIVLFLCLSTNYCL
-22 FFIPGVCVA
+22 G
-31 QNEIISHGI
+31 QSGTTSHGI

-45 LKYEKDFRHLSY
+45 LKYDKDFKHLSY
-57 VNPNAP
+57 VNPDAP

-109 AYGLIAKEIEYPED
+109 AYGLVAKEIEYPED
-123 RAWVIFTLRNEVSFS
+123 RSWVIFTLRRQVTFS
-138 DGSPLTAKDILFSYK
+138 DGSPLTAKDVLFSYK
-153 LLREKGL
+153 LLKEKGL

-168 KDIQTAQLISD
+168 KDIQTAELISD
-179 RKIKFIF
+179 FKIKFIF
-186 NEDVPK
+186 NDDVPK

-206 EKYFTDNK
+206 KKYFVDNK
-214 VDFEASTLTPALGSG
+214 VDFESSTLTPALGSG

-243 YKKNPDYWG
+243 YKKNPTYWG

-262 NFDKFRIEY
+262 NFDQFRIEY

-370 WDNSELKASGMPID
+370 WDNSDLKASGLPVN
-384 QELVILNKYKSFL
+384 QELQILNKYKSIL
-397 DANNFSEEVF
+397 DASNFSEEVF
-407 SFPKSSL
+407 TFPKSSL

-425 SKLLDD
+425 SRLLDD
-431 AGWEVGDDGLRKNA
+431 AGWEVGDDGLRRNS

-463 IINPYIENLKR
+463 IINPYIENLKK
-474 LGINAENIK
+474 LGINAANIK

-544 EVRSAKSRE
+544 EVRAAESRE
-553 ELGVAIRALDRV
+553 ELGFAIRALDRT

-575 WFKNKHTIAYF
+575 WFKNKHTIAYY
-586 DMYEHPS
+586 DMFEHPE
-593 NLPPYDI
+593 NLPPYDF
-600 GVLDTWWMNSDKY
+600 GVLNTWWLNSDKY
-613 NDLKDQGALK
+613 NNLKDQGALK

>member
-1 MIYTGNTLMDKLKFF
+1 MNKLKNF
-16 ITALCF
+16 IIVLFLCLSTNYCLGQSS
-22 FFIPGVCVA
+22 IT
-31 QNEIISHGI
+31 SHGI

-45 LKYEKDFRHLSY
+45 LKYDKDFKHLSY
-57 VNPNAP
+57 VNPDAP

-109 AYGLIAKEIEYPED
+109 AYGLVAKEIEYPED
-123 RAWVIFTLRNEVSFS
+123 RSWVIFTLRRQVTFS
-138 DGSPLTAKDILFSYK
+138 DGSPLTAKDVLFSYK
-153 LLREKGL
+153 LLKEKGL

-168 KDIQTAQLISD
+168 KDIQTAELISD
-179 RKIKFIF
+179 FKIKFIF
-186 NEDVPK
+186 NDDVPK

-206 EKYFTDNK
+206 EKYFVDNK
-214 VDFEASTLTPALGSG
+214 IDFESSTLTPALGSG

-243 YKKNPDYWG
+243 YKKNPTYWG

-262 NFDKFRIEY
+262 NFDQFRIEY

-370 WDNSELKASGMPID
+370 WDNSDLKASGLPVT
-384 QELVILNKYKSFL
+384 QELQILNKYKSIL
-397 DANNFSEEVF
+397 DASNFSEEVF
-407 SFPKSSL
+407 TFPKSSL

-425 SKLLDD
+425 SRLLDD
-431 AGWEVGDDGLRKNA
+431 AGWEVGDDGLRRNS

-463 IINPYIENLKR
+463 IINPYIENLKK
-474 LGINAENIK
+474 LGINAANIK

-544 EVRSAKSRE
+544 EVRAAESRE
-553 ELGVAIRALDRV
+553 ELGFAIRALDRA

-575 WFKNKHTIAYF
+575 WFKNKHTIAYY
-586 DMYEHPS
+586 DMFEHPE

-600 GVLDTWWMNSDKY
+600 GVLDTWWLNSDKY
-613 NDLKDQGALK
+613 NNLKGQGALK

>member
-1 MIYTGNTLMDKLKFF
+1 MDKIKSFVAVLFF
-16 ITALCF
+16 CLSTNYCL
-22 FFIPGVCVA
+22 A
-31 QNEIISHGI
+31 QSDIISHGI

-45 LKYEKDFRHLSY
+45 LKYEKDFKHLSY
-57 VNPNAP
+57 VNPDAP

-123 RAWVIFTLRNEVSFS
+123 RSWVIFTLRNNVTFS
-138 DGSPLTAKDILFSYK
+138 DGSPLTAQDVLFSYN
-153 LLREKGL
+153 LLKQKGL

-168 KDIQTAQLISD
+168 KDVKNAELISD
-179 RKIKFIF
+179 LKIKFTF
-186 NEDVPK
+186 NDDVPK

-243 YKKNPDYWG
+243 YKKNATYWG

-321 LSSGQSFVLNL
+321 LSSGQSFVINL
-332 RREKFQDI
+332 RREKFQNI

-370 WDNSELKASGMPID
+370 WDNSDLKASGLPTN
-384 QELVILNKYKSFL
+384 QELQILSKYKSIL

-407 SFPKSSL
+407 TFPKSSL

-431 AGWEVGDDGLRKNA
+431 AGWEVSDDGLRRNA

-463 IINPYIENLKR
+463 IINPYIENLKK
-474 LGINAENIK
+474 LGINAVNTK

-495 FDFDMLVGF
+495 FDFDILVGF

-544 EVRSAKSRE
+544 EVRAAESRE
-553 ELGVAIRALDRV
+553 ELGFAIRALDRI

-575 WFKNKHTIAYF
+575 WFKNKHTIAYY
-586 DMYEHPS
+586 DMYEHPEA
-593 NLPPYDI
+593 LPPYDI
-600 GVLDTWWMNSDKY
+600 GVLDTWWMNSEKY
-613 NDLKDQGALK
+613 NDLKDKGALK

>member
-1 MIYTGNTLMDKLKFF
+1 MDKLQTY
-16 ITALCF
+16 IGALLLCLSTNL
-22 FFIPGVCVA
+22 CLA
-31 QNEIISHGI
+31 QNNIISHGI

-45 LKYEKDFRHLSY
+45 LKYEKDFKHLSY
-57 VNPNAP
+57 VNPGAP

-109 AYGLIAKEIEYPED
+109 AYGLIAKEIQYPED
-123 RAWVIFTLRNEVSFS
+123 RSWVIFTLQNFVKFS
-138 DGSPLTAKDILFSYK
+138 DGTPLTANDVLFSFN
-153 LLREKGL
+153 LLKEKGL

-168 KDIQTAQLISD
+168 KDVKNAELISD
-179 RKIKFIF
+179 FEIKFIF
-186 NEDVPK
+186 NDDVPK

-243 YKKNPDYWG
+243 YKKNPTYWG
-252 NDLPINKGRY
+252 RDLPINKGRY
-262 NFDKFRIEY
+262 NFDQFRIEY

-370 WDNSELKASGMPID
+370 WDNSELKASGLPVN
-384 QELVILNKYKSFL
+384 QELQILNKYKPLL
-397 DANNFSEEVF
+397 DANIFSQEVF
-407 SFPKSSL
+407 TFPKSSL

-431 AGWEVGDDGLRKNA
+431 AGWEVGDDGLRRNA

-463 IINPYIENLKR
+463 IINPYIENLKK
-474 LGINAENIK
+474 LGINAANIK

-495 FDFDMLVGF
+495 FDFDILVGF

-520 SESADFSIFN
+520 SDSADFSIFN
-530 LTGIKDQGVDAIIK
+530 LTGIKDQGVDAMIK
-544 EVRSAKSRE
+544 EVRAAESRE
-553 ELGVAIRALDRV
+553 ELGVAIRALDRI

-575 WFKNKHTIAYF
+575 WFKNKHTIAYY
-586 DMYEHPS
+586 DMFEHPN

-613 NDLKDQGALK
+613 KDLKDQGALK

>member
-1 MIYTGNTLMDKLKFF
+1 MNKLKSFVSVLVF
-16 ITALCF
+16 CLSANFCI
-22 FFIPGVCVA
+22 A
-31 QNEIISHGI
+31 QDDIISHGI

-45 LKYEKDFRHLSY
+45 LKYEKDFKHLSY

-109 AYGLIAKEIEYPED
+109 AYGLVAKEIQYPED
-123 RAWVIFTLRNEVSFS
+123 RSWVIFTLRDLVKFS
-138 DGSPLTAKDILFSYK
+138 DGSPLTAKDVLFSFN
-153 LLREKGL
+153 LLKEKGL

-168 KDIQTAQLISD
+168 KDVKKAELISD
-179 RKIKFIF
+179 SKIKFIF
-186 NEDVPK
+186 NDDVPK

-206 EKYFTDNK
+206 QKYFVDNN
-214 VDFEASTLTPALGSG
+214 VDFEASTLTPAIGSG

-243 YKKNPDYWG
+243 YKKNPSYWG
-252 NDLPINKGRY
+252 NDLSINKGRY
-262 NFDKFRIEY
+262 NFDTFRVEY

-298 ATGYDFPALEKNWVK
+298 ATGYDFPALEKNWIK

-321 LSSGQSFVLNL
+321 LSSGQSFVINM
-332 RREKFQDI
+332 RREKFHDI
-340 KVRKAIG
+340 RVRKAIG

-370 WDNSELKASGMPID
+370 WDNSDLKAVGIPD
-384 QELVILNKYKSFL
+384 NEELVILNKHKAVL
-397 DANNFSEEVF
+397 DVKTFSQEVYT
-407 SFPKSSL
+407 FPKSSS

-425 SKLLDD
+425 SKLLDE
-431 AGWEVGDDGLRKNA
+431 AGWKVGDDGLRRNT

-463 IINPYIENLKR
+463 IINPYVENLKK
-474 LGINAENIK
+474 LGINAANIK

-495 FDFDMLVGF
+495 FDFDILVGF

-530 LTGIKDQGVDAIIK
+530 LTGIKDKGVDAIIK
-544 EVRSAKSRE
+544 DVRAAKSRE
-553 ELGVAIRALDRV
+553 ELGFAIRALDRV

-575 WFKNKHTIAYF
+575 WFKNKHTIAYY
-586 DMYEHPS
+586 DMYEHPKT
-593 NLPPYDI
+593 LPPYDI
-600 GVLDTWWMNSDKY
+600 GVLDTWWINTDKY
-613 NDLKDQGALK
+613 NNLKEQGALK

>member
-1 MIYTGNTLMDKLKFF
+1 MDKIKSFVTVLFF
-16 ITALCF
+16 CLSTNYCL
-22 FFIPGVCVA
+22 A
-31 QNEIISHGI
+31 QSDIISHGI

-45 LKYEKDFRHLSY
+45 LKYEKDFKHLSY
-57 VNPNAP
+57 VNPDAP

-103 SDEIDS
+103 ADEIDS

-123 RAWVIFTLRNEVSFS
+123 RSWVIFTLRNNVTFS
-138 DGSPLTAKDILFSYK
+138 DGSPLTAQDVLFSYY
-153 LLREKGL
+153 LLKQKGL

-168 KDIQTAQLISD
+168 KDVKNAELISD
-179 RKIKFIF
+179 LKIKFTF
-186 NEDVPK
+186 NDDVPK

-243 YKKNPDYWG
+243 YKKNATYWG

-262 NFDKFRIEY
+262 NFNKFRIEY

-284 GTYTFRNEASSKIW
+284 GTYTFRNEASSKLW

-321 LSSGQSFVLNL
+321 LSSGQSFVINL
-332 RREKFQDI
+332 RREKFQNI

-370 WDNSELKASGMPID
+370 WDNSDLKASGLPTN
-384 QELVILNKYKSFL
+384 QELQILSKYKSIL

-407 SFPKSSL
+407 TFPKSSL

-431 AGWEVGDDGLRKNA
+431 AGWEVSDDGLRRNA
-445 EGKTLDVEILND
+445 EGKTLDIEILND

-463 IINPYIENLKR
+463 IINPYIENLKK
-474 LGINAENIK
+474 LGINAVNTK

-495 FDFDMLVGF
+495 FDFDLLVGF

-544 EVRSAKSRE
+544 EVRAAESRE
-553 ELGVAIRALDRV
+553 QLGFAIRALDRI

-575 WFKNKHTIAYF
+575 WFKNKHTIAYY
-586 DMYEHPS
+586 DMYEHPKA
-593 NLPPYDI
+593 LPQYDI
-600 GVLDTWWMNSDKY
+600 GVLDTWWINSDKY
-613 NDLKDQGALK
+613 NDLKEKGALK

>member
-1 MIYTGNTLMDKLKFF
+1 MNKLKSF
-16 ITALCF
+16 ISVLVFCLTANFC
-22 FFIPGVCVA
+22 IA
-31 QNEIISHGI
+31 QDDIISHGI

-45 LKYEKDFRHLSY
+45 LKYETDFKHLSY

-109 AYGLIAKEIEYPED
+109 AYGLVAKEIQYPKD
-123 RAWVIFTLRNEVSFS
+123 RSWVIFTLRDLVKFS
-138 DGSPLTAKDILFSYK
+138 DGSPLTAKDVLFSFN
-153 LLREKGL
+153 LLKEKGL

-168 KDIQTAQLISD
+168 KDVKKAELISD
-179 RKIKFIF
+179 SKIKFIF
-186 NEDVPK
+186 NDDVPK

-206 EKYFTDNK
+206 QKYFVDNN
-214 VDFEASTLTPALGSG
+214 VDFEASTLTPAVGSG
-229 PYILDKVDVGKQII
+229 PYILEKVDVGKQII
-243 YKKNPDYWG
+243 YKKNPAYWG
-252 NDLPINKGRY
+252 NDLSINKGRY
-262 NFDKFRIEY
+262 NFDTFRVEY

-298 ATGYDFPALEKNWVK
+298 ATGYDFPALEKNWIK

-321 LSSGQSFVLNL
+321 LSSGQSFVINL
-332 RREKFQDI
+332 RREKFHDI
-340 KVRKAIG
+340 RVRKAIG

-370 WDNSELKASGMPID
+370 WDNSDLKALGIPD
-384 QELVILNKYKSFL
+384 NEELEILNKHKALL
-397 DANNFSEEVF
+397 DVNTFSQEVYT
-407 SFPKSSL
+407 FPKSSS

-425 SKLLDD
+425 SKLLDE
-431 AGWEVGDDGLRKNA
+431 AGWKVGDDGLRRNT

-463 IINPYIENLKR
+463 IINPYVENLKK
-474 LGINAENIK
+474 LGINAANIK

-495 FDFDMLVGF
+495 FDFDILVGF

-530 LTGIKDQGVDAIIK
+530 LTGIKDRGVDAIIK
-544 EVRSAKSRE
+544 DVRAAKSRE
-553 ELGVAIRALDRV
+553 ELGFAIRALDRV

-575 WFKNKHTIAYF
+575 WFKNKHTIAYY
-586 DMYEHPS
+586 DMYEHPKT
-593 NLPPYDI
+593 LPPYDI
-600 GVLDTWWMNSDKY
+600 GVLDTWWINTDKY
-613 NDLKDQGALK
+613 NNLKEQGALK

>member
-1 MIYTGNTLMDKLKFF
+1 MDKIKSFVTVLFF
-16 ITALCF
+16 CLSTNYCL
-22 FFIPGVCVA
+22 A
-31 QNEIISHGI
+31 QSDIISHGI

-45 LKYEKDFRHLSY
+45 LKYEKDFKHLSY
-57 VNPNAP
+57 VNPDAP

-103 SDEIDS
+103 ADEIDS

-123 RAWVIFTLRNEVSFS
+123 RSWVIFTLRNNVTFS
-138 DGSPLTAKDILFSYK
+138 DGSPLTAQDVLFSYY
-153 LLREKGL
+153 LLKQKGL

-168 KDIQTAQLISD
+168 KDVKNAELISD
-179 RKIKFIF
+179 LKIKFTF
-186 NEDVPK
+186 NDDVPK

-243 YKKNPDYWG
+243 YKKNATYWG

-262 NFDKFRIEY
+262 NFNKFRIEY

-321 LSSGQSFVLNL
+321 LSSGQSFVINL
-332 RREKFQDI
+332 RREKFQNI

-370 WDNSELKASGMPID
+370 WDNSDLKASGLPTN
-384 QELVILNKYKSFL
+384 QELQILSKYKSIL

-407 SFPKSSL
+407 TFPKSSL

-431 AGWEVGDDGLRKNA
+431 AGWEVSDDGLRRNA
-445 EGKTLDVEILND
+445 EGKTLDIEILND

-463 IINPYIENLKR
+463 IINPYIENLKK
-474 LGINAENIK
+474 LGINAVNTK

-495 FDFDMLVGF
+495 FDFDILVGF

-544 EVRSAKSRE
+544 EVRAAESRE
-553 ELGVAIRALDRV
+553 QLGFAIRALDRI

-575 WFKNKHTIAYF
+575 WFKNKHTIAYY
-586 DMYEHPS
+586 DMYEHPKA
-593 NLPPYDI
+593 LPKYDI
-600 GVLDTWWMNSDKY
+600 GVLDTWWINSDKY
-613 NDLKDQGALK
+613 NDLKEKGALK

>member
-1 MIYTGNTLMDKLKFF
+1 MDKIKSFVAVLFF
-16 ITALCF
+16 CLSTNYCL
-22 FFIPGVCVA
+22 A
-31 QNEIISHGI
+31 QSDIISHGI

-45 LKYEKDFRHLSY
+45 LKYEKDFKHLSY
-57 VNPNAP
+57 VNPDAP

-123 RAWVIFTLRNEVSFS
+123 RSWVIFTLRNNVTFS
-138 DGSPLTAKDILFSYK
+138 DGSPLTAQDVLFSYN
-153 LLREKGL
+153 LLKQKGL

-168 KDIQTAQLISD
+168 KDVKNADLISD
-179 RKIKFIF
+179 LKIKFTF
-186 NEDVPK
+186 NDDVPK

-243 YKKNPDYWG
+243 YKKNATYWG

-262 NFDKFRIEY
+262 NFDRFRIEY

-321 LSSGQSFVLNL
+321 LSSGQSFVINL
-332 RREKFQDI
+332 RREKFQNI

-370 WDNSELKASGMPID
+370 WDNSDLKASGLPTN
-384 QELVILNKYKSFL
+384 QELQILSKYKSIL

-407 SFPKSSL
+407 TFPKSSL

-431 AGWEVGDDGLRKNA
+431 AGWEVSDDGLRRNA

-463 IINPYIENLKR
+463 IINPYIENLKK
-474 LGINAENIK
+474 LGINAVNTK

-495 FDFDMLVGF
+495 FDFDILVGF

-544 EVRSAKSRE
+544 EVRAAESRE
-553 ELGVAIRALDRV
+553 ELGFAIRALDRI

-575 WFKNKHTIAYF
+575 WFKNKHTIAYY
-586 DMYEHPS
+586 DMYEHPEA
-593 NLPPYDI
+593 LPPYDI

-613 NDLKDQGALK
+613 NDLKEKGALK

>member
-1 MIYTGNTLMDKLKFF
+1 MDKIKSFVTVLFF
-16 ITALCF
+16 CLSTNYCL
-22 FFIPGVCVA
+22 A
-31 QNEIISHGI
+31 QSDIISHGI

-45 LKYEKDFRHLSY
+45 LKYEKDFKHLSY
-57 VNPNAP
+57 VNPDAP

-123 RAWVIFTLRNEVSFS
+123 RSWVIFTLRNNVTFS
-138 DGSPLTAKDILFSYK
+138 DGSPLTAQDVLFSYN
-153 LLREKGL
+153 LLKQKGL

-168 KDIQTAQLISD
+168 KDVKNAELISD
-179 RKIKFIF
+179 LKIKFTF
-186 NEDVPK
+186 NDDVPK

-243 YKKNPDYWG
+243 YKKNATYWG

-321 LSSGQSFVLNL
+321 LSSGQSFVINL
-332 RREKFQDI
+332 RREKFQNI

-370 WDNSELKASGMPID
+370 WDNSDLKASGLPAN
-384 QELVILNKYKSFL
+384 QELQILSKYKSIL

-407 SFPKSSL
+407 TFPKSSL

-431 AGWEVGDDGLRKNA
+431 AGWEVSDDGLRRNA

-463 IINPYIENLKR
+463 IINPYIENLKK
-474 LGINAENIK
+474 LGINAVNTK

-495 FDFDMLVGF
+495 FDFDILVGF

-544 EVRSAKSRE
+544 EVRAAESRE
-553 ELGVAIRALDRV
+553 ELGFAIRALDRI

-575 WFKNKHTIAYF
+575 WFKNKHTIAYY
-586 DMYEHPS
+586 DMYEHPKA
-593 NLPPYDI
+593 LPPYDI
-600 GVLDTWWMNSDKY
+600 GVLDIWWMNSDKY
-613 NDLKDQGALK
+613 NDLKEKGALK

>member
-1 MIYTGNTLMDKLKFF
+1 MNKLKNFTIVLF
-16 ITALCF
+16 LCLSTNYCL
-22 FFIPGVCVA
+22 G
-31 QNEIISHGI
+31 QSGTTSHGI

-45 LKYEKDFRHLSY
+45 LKYGKDFKHLSY
-57 VNPNAP
+57 VNPDAP
-63 KGGEISFWAFGSFD
+63 KGGGISFWAFGSFD

-109 AYGLIAKEIEYPED
+109 AYGLVAKEIEYPED
-123 RAWVIFTLRNEVSFS
+123 RSWVIFTLRRQVTFS
-138 DGSPLTAKDILFSYK
+138 DGSPLTAKDVLFSYK
-153 LLREKGL
+153 LLKEKGL

-168 KDIQTAQLISD
+168 KDIQTAELISD
-179 RKIKFIF
+179 FKIKFTF
-186 NEDVPK
+186 NDDVPK

-206 EKYFTDNK
+206 EKYFVDNK
-214 VDFEASTLTPALGSG
+214 VDFESSTLTPALGSG

-243 YKKNPDYWG
+243 YKKNPTYWG

-262 NFDKFRIEY
+262 NFDQFRIEY

-370 WDNSELKASGMPID
+370 WDNSDLKASGLPVN
-384 QELVILNKYKSFL
+384 QELQILSKYMSIL
-397 DANNFSEEVF
+397 DASNFSEEVF
-407 SFPKSSL
+407 TFPKSSL

-425 SKLLDD
+425 SRLLDD
-431 AGWEVGDDGLRKNA
+431 AGWEVGDDGLRRNS

-463 IINPYIENLKR
+463 IINPYIENLKK
-474 LGINAENIK
+474 LGINAANIK

-544 EVRSAKSRE
+544 EVRAAESRE
-553 ELGVAIRALDRV
+553 ELGFAIRALDRT

-575 WFKNKHTIAYF
+575 WFKNKHTIAYY
-586 DMYEHPS
+586 DMFEHPE

-600 GVLDTWWMNSDKY
+600 GVLDTWWLNSDKY
-613 NDLKDQGALK
+613 NNLKDQGALK